1 MQKFGIDVSHW
12 QGDFN
17 FTTARAQ
24 GVEFAILKAGGG
36 DAGLYQDKKFETF
49 YAQAKAIG
57 MPIGA
62 YFFGCATSVADAVK
76 EAEKFISILAGKQFE
91 YPVYYDVEGKM
102 ISQPKALLTD
112 EIIAFCE
119 RMEKAGYYVGIYSSE
134 SFYNSNM
141 EDSRLASYAH
151 WVAKYSSNSPT
162 LRSGIGYGIW
172 QFGGEKNF
180 IRSNRIAGVVCDQD
194 YCYVDY
200 PKAIKRAGL
209 NGYTAEGT
217 PEQPSTPAEQP
228 STPAPEEQA
237 TTPEVDQQPAAPIYE
252 VNKTYTTQVE
262 LKVRK
267 GPGTKYAALK
277 HSELTTNAQQNDT
290 DKDGAIE
297 KGTKVTCL
305 EVAASGNDIWIRI
318 PSGWIAAYYRKKV
331 YVS

>member
-1 MQKFGIDVSHW
+1 MQRFGIDVSHW

-17 FTTARAQ
+17 FEKAKAQ
-24 GVEFAILKAGGG
+24 GVEFVILKAGGG
-36 DAGLYQDKKFETF
+36 DGGLYMDKKFETF

-57 MPIGA
+57 MPVGA
-62 YFFGCATSVADAVK
+62 YFFGGATSVAEAVK
-76 EAEKFISILAGKQFE
+76 EAEKFISILDGKQFE

-102 ISQPKALLTD
+102 ISQSKALLTD

-119 RMEKAGYYVGIYSSE
+119 CMEKAGYYAGIYSSE

-141 EDSRLASYAH
+141 EDSRLSSYAH
-151 WVAKYSSNSPT
+151 WVAKYSSNAPV
-162 LRSGIGYGIW
+162 LKSGIKYGIW

-217 PEQPSTPAEQP
+217 PEKQPSTPAEQLP
-228 STPAPEEQA
+228 DPETKPTIPEE
-237 TTPEVDQQPAAPIYE
+237 DQQTAAPVYE
-252 VNKTYTTQVE
+252 VGKTYTTQVE
-262 LKVRK
+262 LKVRR